1 MLHGTGHACAK
12 TPAADPEAHER
23 ASLLLCGVQ
32 VFAWLQ
38 RCCHPEAAEKEA
50 NYRYLQELEAEE
62 DEKAAKQK
70 ADDLAGK
77 NTNPLSARSSRSSEG
92 SPRKEPQEVTQE

>member
-1 MLHGTGHACAK
+1 MAYRML
-12 TPAADPEAHER
+12 P
-23 ASLLLCGVQ
+23 S
-32 VFAWLQ
+32 W
-38 RCCHPEAAEKEA
+38 AAEKEA

-92 SPRKEPQEVTQE
+92 SPRKEPQEVSIRQWALQPE